1 MLAGYSSRLE
11 SADRLEQQVRCASYI
26 DGFFRRTRSFA
37 AVGSICPVG
46 LGRSRKTDT
55 FNGGFIARVFDLREK
70 TLVVLLLNPR
80 NENPVV
86 VLVSL
91 MDELPNAD
99 T

>member
-1 MLAGYSSRLE
+1 M
-11 SADRLEQQVRCASYI
+11 
-26 DGFFRRTRSFA
+26 
-37 AVGSICPVG
+37 
-46 LGRSRKTDT
+46 
-55 FNGGFIARVFDLREK
+55 FDLREK